1 METAV
6 CKKCQRP
13 HRIEVYR
20 AVKYYVCPEVNRV
33 LLLNDEG
40 ETDVTKTNRY
50 DPADAGEVI

>member
-1 METAV
+1 METAN

-40 ETDVTKTNRY
+40 EKDVTKTNYY
-50 DPADAGEVI
+50 DPADAGEVL